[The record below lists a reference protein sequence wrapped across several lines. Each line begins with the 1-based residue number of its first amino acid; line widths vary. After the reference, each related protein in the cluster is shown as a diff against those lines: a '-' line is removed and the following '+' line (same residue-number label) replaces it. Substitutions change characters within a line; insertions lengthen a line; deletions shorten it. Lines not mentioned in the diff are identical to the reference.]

1 MTDTPAITIAPLDT
15 TVKPEGRPQPRGTM
29 TSPVAGDTPRR
40 PLKDILANGKTV
52 KTEKPRASRTKKD
65 KGPEPEM
72 PKKGVIADALMPMYA
87 SVGMFVAMK
96 DKTCGSAILESAESC
111 AQSIE
116 DLAATN
122 PAVRRAI
129 MSLIKTSAWGGV
141 IAAHAPIIMCVIAH
155 HTGAQVP
162 DMEEA

>member
-1 MTDTPAITIAPLDT
+1 MTDAPMPTITE
-15 TVKPEGRPQPRGTM
+15 TVPEGRPQPRGNM
-29 TSPVAGDTPRR
+29 MNPVAGDKPRR
-40 PLKDILANGKTV
+40 SLKEIVGNTPPKS
-52 KTEKPRASRTKKD
+52 EKPRASRAKKD

-72 PKKGVIADALMPMYA
+72 PKKGVITEALMPMYA

-96 DKTCGSAILESAESC
+96 DETCGTAILASAEKC

-155 HTGAQVP
+155 HTGAKLP
-162 DMEEA
+162 EAEEA